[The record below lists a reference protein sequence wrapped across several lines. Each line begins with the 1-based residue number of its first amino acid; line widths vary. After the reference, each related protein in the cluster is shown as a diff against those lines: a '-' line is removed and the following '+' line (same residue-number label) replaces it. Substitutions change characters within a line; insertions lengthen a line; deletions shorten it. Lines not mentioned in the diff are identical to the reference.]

1 MATYTLD
8 DIREAA
14 DKKYGGLTIELGEGH
29 NVTLRNMLR
38 LSREERGKIEQ
49 LRERDDE
56 SIEETIEGLREAVL
70 MLADS
75 SDNGRALLDMIGD
88 DAALLIHIFKTWQDQ
103 TQAGEAQPSES

>member
-29 NVTLRNMLR
+29 GVTLRNVLR

-49 LRERDDE
+49 LQDREDE
-56 SIEETIEGLREAVL
+56 SVDETIEGLREAVL
-70 MLADS
+70 TLADS
-75 SDNGRALLDMIGD
+75 SDNGRALLDLIGD
-88 DAALLIHIFKTWQDQ
+88 DAALLIHIFKTWQGQ